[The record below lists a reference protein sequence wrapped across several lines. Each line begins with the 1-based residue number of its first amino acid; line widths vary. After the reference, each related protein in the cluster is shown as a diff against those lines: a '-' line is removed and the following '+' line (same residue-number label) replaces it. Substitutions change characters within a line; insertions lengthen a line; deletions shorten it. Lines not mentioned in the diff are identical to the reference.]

1 MAIGTLAA
9 IGAGLG
15 VAGGLA
21 KGIGGAISGRRQ
33 FSKEEEAR
41 LQQLVRQRA
50 MGRLG
55 LTEAQ
60 EGEIRSDLGGSVAQ
74 AQAGTEQ
81 AALRGSAGAGGGG
94 GARDV
99 FLARMAG
106 QQRTA
111 EAQRE
116 VEREVQRADR
126 AEAQAQRE
134 EIRALAADK
143 SRARAAAIEGLTGGL
158 AQAAQAGGQ
167 VALQRA
173 AAMENIALQTA
184 ALESA
189 ETPDLESI
197 VDNSA
202 RTFGDLSLEGPQPGA
217 FNKEFSSKFKYKYLG
232 G

>member
-21 KGIGGAISGRRQ
+21 RGIGGAVASRRS
-33 FSKEEEAR
+33 FSDEEERR
-41 LQQLVRQRA
+41 LQQLVRERA

-81 AALRGSAGAGGGG
+81 AALRGLAGAGAT

-126 AEAQAQRE
+126 AMADAQRE
-134 EIRALAADK
+134 ELRALAAQ
-143 SRARAAAIEGLTGGL
+143 RARARAGAVEALTGGI
-158 AQAAQAGGQ
+158 AQAAVAGGE

-173 AAMENIALQTA
+173 AAREDIALREANLGVVPDEDLLRQYRMSRSGPRPGDLA
-184 ALESA
+184 REF
-189 ETPDLESI
+189 TPDWS
-197 VDNSA
+197 
-202 RTFGDLSLEGPQPGA
+202 F
-217 FNKEFSSKFKYKYLG
+217 
-232 G
+232 

>member
-15 VAGGLA
+15 AAGGLA
-21 KGIGGAISGRRQ
+21 RGIGGAVASRRS
-33 FSKEEEAR
+33 FSDEEERR
-41 LQQLVRQRA
+41 LQQLVRERA

-60 EGEIRSDLGGSVAQ
+60 EGEIRSDLGGQVAQ

-81 AALRGSAGAGGGG
+81 AALRGIAGAGPSV

-126 AEAQAQRE
+126 AMAEAQRE
-134 EIRALAADK
+134 ELRALAAQK
-143 SRARAAAIEGLTGGL
+143 ARARAGAIEALTGGI
-158 AQAAQAGGQ
+158 AQAAVAGGE

-173 AAMENIALQTA
+173 AAREDIALREANLGVIPDEDLLRQYRMSRSGPRPGDLTR
-184 ALESA
+184 EF
-189 ETPDLESI
+189 TPDWS
-197 VDNSA
+197 
-202 RTFGDLSLEGPQPGA
+202 TT
-217 FNKEFSSKFKYKYLG
+217 
-232 G
+232 

>member
-21 KGIGGAISGRRQ
+21 RGIGGAVASRRS
-33 FSKEEEAR
+33 FSDEEERR

-55 LTEAQ
+55 LTAAQ

-74 AQAGTEQ
+74 AQAGAEQ
-81 AALRGSAGAGGGG
+81 AALRGLAGRPEGAGPSA

-126 AEAQAQRE
+126 VAADAQRE
-134 EIRALAADK
+134 ELRALAAQ
-143 SRARAAAIEGLTGGL
+143 RARARAGAVEALTGGI
-158 AQAAQAGGQ
+158 AQAAAAGGE

-173 AAMENIALQTA
+173 TAMENIALR
-184 ALESA
+184 EA
-189 ETPDLESI
+189 ELAVVPDGGLKKQYRMSFGGP
-197 VDNSA
+197 
-202 RTFGDLSLEGPQPGA
+202 RPGDLTR
-217 FNKEFSSKFKYKYLG
+217 EFAPDWSP
-232 G
+232 

>member
-21 KGIGGAISGRRQ
+21 RGIGGAVASRRS
-33 FSKEEEAR
+33 FSDEEERR
-41 LQQLVRQRA
+41 LQQLVRDRA

-81 AALRGSAGAGGGG
+81 AALRGLAGAGAT

-126 AEAQAQRE
+126 AMADAQRE
-134 EIRALAADK
+134 ELRALAAQ
-143 SRARAAAIEGLTGGL
+143 RARARAGAIEALTGGI
-158 AQAAQAGGQ
+158 AQAAVAGGE

-173 AAMENIALQTA
+173 TAREDIALREANLGVVPDEDLLRQYRMSRSGPRPGDLA
-184 ALESA
+184 RES
-189 ETPDLESI
+189 TPDWS
-197 VDNSA
+197 
-202 RTFGDLSLEGPQPGA
+202 F
-217 FNKEFSSKFKYKYLG
+217 
-232 G
+232 

>member
-21 KGIGGAISGRRQ
+21 RGIGGAVASRRS
-33 FSKEEEAR
+33 FSDEEERR

-81 AALRGSAGAGGGG
+81 AALRGLAGGQA

-126 AEAQAQRE
+126 AMADAQRE
-134 EIRALAADK
+134 ELRALAAQ
-143 SRARAAAIEGLTGGL
+143 RARARAGAVEALTGGI
-158 AQAAQAGGQ
+158 AQAAVAGGE

-173 AAMENIALQTA
+173 TAMENIALQTA

-189 ETPDLESI
+189 ETSDLEAI
-197 VDNSA
+197 VGNSA
-202 RTFGDLSLEGPQPGA
+202 RTFGDLNIEGPAPGGFA
-217 FNKEFSSKFKYKYLG
+217 REFSTYKYKLNLG